1 MTIDI
6 LKGLEYSKRLPWGK
20 KPALGQPAYAQM
32 ANIFLLMII
41 GILFKLKLDLYQ
53 TILWFVLINYLIECC
68 LYDIYFR

>member
-1 MTIDI
+1 MIIDI
-6 LKGLEYSKRLPWGK
+6 LKGLEYSKHLPWGK
-20 KPALGQPAYAQM
+20 KLALGQPANAQM

-53 TILWFVLINYLIECC
+53 TILWFVLINYLIERC

>member
-1 MTIDI
+1 MIIDI

-20 KPALGQPAYAQM
+20 KHALGQPANAKM

-53 TILWFVLINYLIECC
+53 TILWFVLINYLIERC
-68 LYDIYFR
+68 LYDIYLR